1 VELLGISGGETTPCV
16 RRSSRETTMTMTM
29 IASNER
35 ACPASAL
42 HNALWLLPSLVLV
55 GLPGCSPPPP
65 SSPPQPTGD
74 DDAGYVDRMAE
85 EHAGDHPVASG
96 AVEPVPG
103 AADALGE
110 TVTYAN
116 VAGRPVAGFL
126 ARPGGDAAESAGA
139 PAPPG
144 IIVIHEW
151 WGLNDNI
158 RAIARQLAD
167 AGYAALA
174 VDLFNGEVAAD
185 ATRARELTSG
195 VSGRAAEIDD
205 NLRQAYRYLSEDQ
218 GAPRV
223 GVIGWCFGGAWSLRT
238 ALLLPDEVDATV
250 IYYGKL
256 VTDRDEL
263 APLQMPI
270 LGIFGAEDQSIP
282 VATVREFES
291 ALHAL
296 GKDATIRVY
305 EGANHAFANPS
316 GTRYNA
322 EAARDAWDKTTAF
335 FEENLKGE

>member
-1 VELLGISGGETTPCV
+1 MTVTT
-16 RRSSRETTMTMTM
+16 
-29 IASNER
+29 IASCEQPAR
-35 ACPASAL
+35 AALHSAL
-42 HNALWLLPSLVLV
+42 WVLPSLVLV
-55 GLPGCSPPPP
+55 ALPGCSPTSSPP
-65 SSPPQPTGD
+65 SSPPPPMPQPTGGDD
-74 DDAGYVDRMAE
+74 DDAKYVDRMAE
-85 EHAGDHPVASG
+85 EHAGDRPIASG
-96 AVEPVPG
+96 AVDPESATTVDTDVR
-103 AADALGE
+103 AEA
-110 TVTYAN
+110 VTYAN
-116 VAGRPVAGFL
+116 VGGRPVSGFL
-126 ARPGGDAAESAGA
+126 ARPGRDAYATAA
-139 PAPPG
+139 TPG

-167 AGYAALA
+167 AGYVALA
-174 VDLFNGEVAAD
+174 VDLFNGEVAQD

-195 VSGRAAEIDD
+195 VGGREAEIDD

-238 ALLLPDEVDATV
+238 ALLLPDEIDATV

-256 VTDRDEL
+256 VTDRDKL
-263 APLQMPI
+263 APLRMPI

-322 EAARDAWDKTTAF
+322 EAARDAWDKTTTF
-335 FEENLKGE
+335 FEDNLKKG